1 MKQSKLFFYGLLVG
15 FLSCYFLLKNKTAP
29 EKIVAQESKLAAF
42 QPKPKLSLPTRKVII
57 PEKKE
62 IEPQTHHEVQATMEM
77 VHTMPAETIKRKKKI
92 QFSLQ
97 DIMTM
102 ESQWQE
108 LQDQIQVSR
117 EDRGWRVKMLTPNT
131 VFATTG
137 LVEGN
142 LITYDSIRALGDE
155 ASSSLPY
162 RISTILNHVSVQ

>member
-1 MKQSKLFFYGLLVG
+1 MKQSRLFIYGLVIG
-15 FLSCYFLLKNKTAP
+15 FLSCYFFVKNKTAP
-29 EKIVAQESKLAAF
+29 EKIVEQKSKPAAS
-42 QPKPKLSLPTRKVII
+42 QPKLTLSLPTRKII
-57 PEKKE
+57 TPEKKM
-62 IEPQTHHEVQATMEM
+62 IEPQTQHQLQATLET
-77 VHTMPAETIKRKKKI
+77 VHTMPAEPVKRNTKI

-108 LQDQIQVSR
+108 LQDQILVSR
-117 EDRGWRVKMLTPNT
+117 EDRGWRVKKLTPNT
-131 VFATTG
+131 VFASTG

-155 ASSSLPY
+155 TNSSLPQ